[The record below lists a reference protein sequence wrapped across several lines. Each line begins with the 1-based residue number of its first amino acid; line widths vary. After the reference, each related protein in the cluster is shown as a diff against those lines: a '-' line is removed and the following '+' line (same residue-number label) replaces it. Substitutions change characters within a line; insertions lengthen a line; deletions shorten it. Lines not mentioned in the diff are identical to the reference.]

1 MKENLIQ
8 INGGIMIN
16 VDASMKNI
24 YLKKIMFGILLHLV
38 GKMDNY
44 LANIMYDS
52 VIMWDEIIEETKPIP
67 TNFNEKKVACKTQD
81 FYSLRAFLLITITLL
96 IAVSMYCYL
105 IKYRVKQKHLLPFHV
120 TNNELKEIFY

>member
-24 YLKKIMFGILLHLV
+24 YLKKIMFGILLHVV

-120 TNNELKEIFY
+120 TNNELKEIMY

>member
-24 YLKKIMFGILLHLV
+24 YLKKIMFGILLHV
-38 GKMDNY
+38 VAKMDNY

-105 IKYRVKQKHLLPFHV
+105 IKYRVKQKHLLPFHI